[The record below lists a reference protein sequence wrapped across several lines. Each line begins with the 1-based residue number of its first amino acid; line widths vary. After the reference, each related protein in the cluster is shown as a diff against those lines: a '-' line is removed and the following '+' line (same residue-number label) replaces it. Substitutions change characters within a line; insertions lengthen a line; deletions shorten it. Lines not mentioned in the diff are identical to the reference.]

1 MGFKPKTGVFI
12 EKVGIGYTEKN
23 VALKNKEAV
32 SFAKYV
38 KIG

>member
-1 MGFKPKTGVFI
+1 MSRNVPL
-12 EKVGIGYTEKN
+12 GIGYTEKN